1 MKRNSRLVDD
11 KATKKRHTILILV
24 GFIPLAVVILLFVL
38 ALALFVYDFAW
49 GWLVRL
55 GH

>member
-1 MKRNSRLVDD
+1 
-11 KATKKRHTILILV
+11 
-24 GFIPLAVVILLFVL
+24 VVILLFVL